1 MLTFDAPRVGR
12 HCTLVLARSRH
23 RAGTPTLRGMATSTR
38 MLVARFTAPGV
49 VVLLALAA
57 LIAIA
62 AREAG
67 TDQATEAAS
76 QVAWVT
82 AKGVAEPRLDAAL
95 VTGDP
100 AALTAFHE
108 AMRTFVLHGSL
119 VRIKL
124 WDEDGKVIYSDEP
137 RLQRQL
143 YGLDPGELDALRQQR
158 TASAVSDL
166 SKPENQ
172 YESEYGKLLEVYVG
186 IRAPTGQPLLFESYF
201 RYDAVN
207 EAGMAVWRRFAPI
220 ALGALV
226 VLQLVQI
233 PLAASLARRVRRQQ
247 RERESLLLHAV
258 DASNAE
264 RRRIAGELH
273 DGVVQ
278 ELTGVTYA
286 LDAAR
291 LGNPSDAQRATVI
304 RDAATTVRDS
314 IGALRSL
321 LVDIY
326 PPNLAEEGLPSAL
339 AELASTLERNG
350 IRVELD
356 TDATGE
362 LPVVTA
368 GLLFRS
374 AQEAVRNIAEHS
386 QARNVE
392 ITCSTRDGQAL
403 LTIDDDGIG
412 FDHASLGEQT
422 EGGHF
427 GLRALNDL
435 IADAGGRLVVRSAP
449 GSGTKVEVEVPIG

>member
-1 MLTFDAPRVGR
+1 
-12 HCTLVLARSRH
+12 
-23 RAGTPTLRGMATSTR
+23 
-38 MLVARFTAPGV
+38 MLVARFTAPGA

-62 AREAG
+62 ARQAG

-82 AKGVAEPRLDAAL
+82 AKGVAEPRLDAKLLA
-95 VTGDP
+95 GDP
-100 AALTAFHE
+100 AALAAFHE
-108 AMRTFVLHGSL
+108 AMRRFVLHGSL
-119 VRIKL
+119 VRVKV
-124 WDEDGKVIYSDEP
+124 WDADGKVIYSDEP
-137 RLQRQL
+137 RLQGHL
-143 YGLDPGELDALRQQR
+143 YGLDPGELEALQQQR
-158 TASAVSDL
+158 TASSVSDL
-166 SKPENQ
+166 SKPEN
-172 YESEYGKLLEVYVG
+172 EFDRTYGKLLEIYVG

-201 RYDAVN
+201 RYDGVN

-247 RERESLLLHAV
+247 RERESLLQHAV

-278 ELTGVTYA
+278 QLTGVTYV

-291 LGNPSDAQRATVI
+291 LGNPDETQRATVI
-304 RDAATTVRDS
+304 SSAATTVRES
-314 IGALRSL
+314 IGALRTL

-356 TDATGE
+356 TDGTDA
-362 LPVVTA
+362 LPTVTA

-386 QARNVE
+386 RARAVE
-392 ITCSTRDGQAL
+392 MSCVAREGRAV
-403 LTIDDDGIG
+403 LTIDDDGVG
-412 FDHASLGEQT
+412 FDQSELGEQT
-422 EGGHF
+422 NGGHF
-427 GLRALNDL
+427 GLRALSDL
-435 IADAGGRLVVRSAP
+435 LADAGGRLVVRSAP
-449 GSGTKVEVEVPIG
+449 GAGTKVEVEVPIG

>member
-1 MLTFDAPRVGR
+1 
-12 HCTLVLARSRH
+12 
-23 RAGTPTLRGMATSTR
+23 MATSTR
-38 MLVARFTAPGV
+38 MLVLRFTAPGA

-62 AREAG
+62 ARQAG
-67 TDQATEAAS
+67 TEEATEAAT

-82 AKGVAEPRLDAAL
+82 AKGVAEPRLDDQVVA
-95 VTGDP
+95 GDP
-100 AALTAFHE
+100 TALAAYHQ
-108 AMRTFVLHGSL
+108 AMRAFVLHGSL
-119 VRIKL
+119 VRVKL
-124 WDEDGKVIYSDEP
+124 WDADGKVIYSDEP
-137 RLQRQL
+137 RLIGHN
-143 YGLDPGELDALRQQR
+143 YPLDPGELEALRQQR
-158 TASAVSDL
+158 TASSVSDL
-166 SKPENQ
+166 NKAENQ
-172 YESEYGKLLEVYVG
+172 FEVGYGKLLEIYVG
-186 IRAPTGQPLLFESYF
+186 IRTPGGQPLLFESYF

-207 EAGMAVWRRFAPI
+207 EAGMDFWRRFAPI

-226 VLQLVQI
+226 LLQLVQI

-247 RERESLLLHAV
+247 RERESLLQHAV

-278 ELTGVTYA
+278 QLTGVTYA
-286 LDAAR
+286 LDASR
-291 LGNPSDAQRATVI
+291 LGNPTDAERVTVI
-304 RDAATTVRDS
+304 SNAATTVRDS

-356 TDATGE
+356 TNGTGE
-362 LPVVTA
+362 LPTVTA

-386 QARNVE
+386 RAHSVE
-392 ITCSTRDGQAL
+392 ITCAARDGLAV

-412 FDHASLGEQT
+412 FDRAELGEQT
-422 EGGHF
+422 SGGHF
-427 GLRALNDL
+427 GLRALSDL
-435 IADAGGRLVVRSAP
+435 IADAGGRLEVRSAP
-449 GSGTKVEVEVPIG
+449 GAGTKVEVEVPIG

>member
-1 MLTFDAPRVGR
+1 
-12 HCTLVLARSRH
+12 
-23 RAGTPTLRGMATSTR
+23 MATSTR
-38 MLVARFTAPGV
+38 MLVLRFTAPGA

-62 AREAG
+62 ARQAG

-82 AKGVAEPRLDAAL
+82 AKGVAEPRLNTAMLA
-95 VTGDP
+95 GDP
-100 AALTAFHE
+100 AALSEYHE
-108 AMRTFVLHGSL
+108 AMRNFVLHGSL
-119 VRIKL
+119 VRVKI
-124 WDEDGKVIYSDEP
+124 WDEDGKVLYSDEP
-137 RLQRQL
+137 RLQGHV
-143 YGLDPGELDALRQQR
+143 YGLDPGELEALRQQR

-166 SKPENQ
+166 NKPENQ
-172 YESEYGKLLEVYVG
+172 YEGGYGKLLEVYVG
-186 IRAPTGQPLLFESYF
+186 IRAPSGQPLLFESYF

-207 EAGMAVWRRFAPI
+207 EAGLAVWRRFAPI

-233 PLAASLARRVRRQQ
+233 PLAASLAGRVRRQQ
-247 RERESLLLHAV
+247 RERESLLQHAV

-278 ELTGVTYA
+278 QLTGVTYA

-291 LGNPSDAQRATVI
+291 LGNPSDAERATVI
-304 RDAATTVRDS
+304 STAAATVRDS

-350 IRVELD
+350 IHVELD
-356 TDATGE
+356 TDGTGE
-362 LPVVTA
+362 LPTVTA

-386 QARNVE
+386 RASTVE
-392 ITCSTRDGQAL
+392 ITCAARESRAL
-403 LTIDDDGIG
+403 LTIDDDGVG
-412 FDHASLGEQT
+412 FDHGELGEQT

-427 GLRALNDL
+427 GLRALSDL
-435 IADAGGRLVVRSAP
+435 IADAGGRLEVRSAP
-449 GSGTKVEVEVPIG
+449 GAGTKLEVEVPIG